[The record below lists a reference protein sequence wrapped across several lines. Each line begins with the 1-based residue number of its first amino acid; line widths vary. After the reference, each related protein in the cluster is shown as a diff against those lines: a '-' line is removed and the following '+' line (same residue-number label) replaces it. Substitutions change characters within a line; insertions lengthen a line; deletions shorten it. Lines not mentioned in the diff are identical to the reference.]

1 MERFRFSWLLP
12 FAVPGLIVAATNTPA
27 PEPSAE
33 RVRQFLEDRVRA
45 DPDDIVA
52 QNRLAEIYLQRLRE
66 NGDYEWLRRAAEA
79 ARRSLASVPAEQNAT
94 GLFRRAQ
101 VEYESHHFAAAR
113 DLALTLIEIEPGKGR
128 GFALLGDA
136 LLEFGDLDE
145 AEAAYAQM
153 QKRSTDPIEIES
165 RLARLE
171 LVSGEFEAAR
181 AHLEKALQ
189 AAKGASAPSLE
200 AIAWCGIQLGQLAFN
215 TGQWDAA
222 EQHYQSAL
230 GQQLDSFPAQEHLAE
245 LRAAQ
250 EKYDESIRLYEQ
262 VIKRTSRPEFC
273 QALGD
278 VYAAMGKLAE
288 ATPWHVRA
296 RDAYLKNA
304 EEGNAHYFHHLA
316 GFFSDVEEK
325 PEEALKWARRDLELR
340 HTAAAEDTLAWALYR
355 GSNYA
360 EAAEIM
366 KKIVARGTKDSHI
379 LGHAGMIFLAAGDP
393 DRGKKMLAEAVRIN
407 PKHNSFHV
415 HR

>member
-1 MERFRFSWLLP
+1 MERFRFSWLLA
-12 FAVPGLIVAATNTPA
+12 FAFPGLIIAATNTPA
-27 PEPSAE
+27 PEQSAE

-79 ARRSLASVPAEQNAT
+79 VRRSLASVPAEQNAT

-113 DLALTLIEIEPGKGR
+113 DLALSLTKIEPGKSR
-128 GFALLGDA
+128 GHALLGDA
-136 LLEFGDLDE
+136 LLELGDLDE
-145 AEAAYAQM
+145 AAAAYAQM
-153 QKRSTDPIEIES
+153 QKRSTDPVEIES

-181 AHLEKALQ
+181 AHVDKALQ
-189 AAKGASAPSLE
+189 AAKAASVPSPE
-200 AIAWCGIQLGQLAFN
+200 VIAWCQVELGQLAFN
-215 TGQWDAA
+215 TGQWGAA

-230 GQQLDSFPAQEHLAE
+230 SQQPDSFPAQEHLAE

-278 VYAAMGKLAE
+278 VYAAMGKLSE

-366 KKIVARGTKDSHI
+366 KRIVARGTKDSHI

-393 DRGKKMLAEAVRIN
+393 DRGKKMLAEAARIN
-407 PKHNSFHV
+407 PQHNSFHV